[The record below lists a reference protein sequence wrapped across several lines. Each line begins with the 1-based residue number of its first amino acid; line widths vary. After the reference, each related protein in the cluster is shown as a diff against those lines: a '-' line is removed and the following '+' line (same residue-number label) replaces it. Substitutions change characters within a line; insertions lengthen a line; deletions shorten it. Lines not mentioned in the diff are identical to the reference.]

1 MKPTENESKGSAWKN
16 SIILVDGR
24 PAQGRPRGMGIYTL
38 RLLPAMAAVSDR
50 PEIRVALA
58 RCAGPDPWP
67 GLKGI
72 ERVWGSGKNTILWE
86 QRELPRLAVR
96 SRASLLHCTAN
107 ASPWKS
113 EVPHVVTVHDAIF
126 IRKLSQISG
135 AVYPRQLLA
144 HYYYYYGAAP
154 GAARAKLVLTD
165 SEYSRLE
172 LIDKL
177 RLKPEKIRVI
187 PLGVPHQ
194 LASLHESEVG
204 KTLAELKIPRPYILG
219 FGAIDLRKNTANLVR
234 AFAQIPSRAA
244 ATLVLAGLEMARRS
258 RIPKLVNNL
267 DLKDRVRILEY
278 VNEKEL
284 MALFQGAAVLAYP
297 TRAEGFGLPVLQAFY
312 LGVPVVTSQA
322 GSIPELAGKAAC
334 YAEPENPN
342 SMARAILSVLIDS
355 QKAHDLAMAGHRR
368 SGHFTWETAA
378 RKTLSAYREALPV
391 I

>member
-1 MKPTENESKGSAWKN
+1 MGNGRDWKN

-24 PAQGRPRGMGIYTL
+24 PAQGRPRGMGIYIL
-38 RLLPAMAAVSDR
+38 RLLPALAVISPR

-58 RCAGPDPWP
+58 RAAGPDPWP

-72 ERVWGSGKNTILWE
+72 ERVWGSGKNTVLWE

-96 SRASLLHCTAN
+96 SQASLLHCTAN

-113 EVPHVVTVHDAIF
+113 KVPHVVTVHDAIF
-126 IRKLSQISG
+126 IRKLTQISG

-144 HYYYYYGAAP
+144 HYYYYYGVTP
-154 GAARAKLVLTD
+154 GANRAKLVLTD

-172 LIDKL
+172 LISKL
-177 RLKPEKIRVI
+177 RLKPGNIHVV
-187 PLGVPHQ
+187 PLGAPHQ
-194 LASLHESEVG
+194 LALLHEREVA
-204 KTLAELKIPRPYILG
+204 KTLVELKIPRPYVLG

-234 AFAQIPSRAA
+234 AFAQFPLKSA
-244 ATLVLAGLEMARRS
+244 ATLVLTGLEKARRS

-267 DLKDRVRILEY
+267 GLRDRVRILEY

-297 TRAEGFGLPVLQAFY
+297 TRAEGFGLPILQAFY
-312 LGVPVVTSQA
+312 LGVPVVTSEA

-334 YAEPENPN
+334 FADPENPC
-342 SMARAILSVLIDS
+342 SIAQAILSVLNDS
-355 QKAHDLAMAGHRR
+355 RKAHDLAIAGHRQ
-368 SGHFTWETAA
+368 SEHFTWEATA
-378 RKTLSAYREALPV
+378 RKTMKVYQKALQKQRGGSPS
-391 I
+391 

>member
-1 MKPTENESKGSAWKN
+1 
-16 SIILVDGR
+16 
-24 PAQGRPRGMGIYTL
+24 MGIYVL
-38 RLLPAMAAVSDR
+38 RLLPALAVISER

-96 SRASLLHCTAN
+96 SQASLLHCTAN

-126 IRKLSQISG
+126 IRKLTQISG

-144 HYYYYYGAAP
+144 HYYYYYGVAR
-154 GAARAKLVLTD
+154 GAGRAKLVLTD

-172 LIDKL
+172 LIKKL
-177 RLKPEKIRVI
+177 RLKPGNIRVI

-204 KTLAELKIPRPYILG
+204 KILGELKIPRPYVLG

-234 AFAQIPSRAA
+234 AFAQLPPRAA

-267 DLKDRVRILEY
+267 GLKDRVRTLNY
-278 VNEKEL
+278 VTEKEL
-284 MALFQGAAVLAYP
+284 MALYQGAAVLAYP

-312 LGVPVVTSQA
+312 LGVPVVTSEA
-322 GSIPELAGKAAC
+322 GSIPELAGKAVC
-334 YAEPENPN
+334 YADPENPY
-342 SMARAILSVLIDS
+342 SIARALLSVLIDPP
-355 QKAHDLAMAGHRR
+355 KAHALAMAGRLR
-368 SGHFTWETAA
+368 SEGFTWETTA
-378 RKTLSAYREALPV
+378 RKTLGAYQEALSAR
-391 I
+391 